1 MVFNK
6 VIFDKHRNTLTGKKA
21 EYEIRFRND
30 LQNVDA
36 FLKYHI
42 VDTVLQNTGAL
53 SEEQLSIVIEQRCQK
68 EGVAFNGE
76 IFHEACAVIAVY
88 AGQSKDVLSR

>member
-6 VIFDKHRNTLTGKKA
+6 VIFDKHRNILTGKKT
-21 EYEIRFRND
+21 EYEVRFRD
-30 LQNVDA
+30 DPQNVDA

-42 VDTVLQNTGAL
+42 VDAVLQNTGVL
-53 SEEQLSIVIEQRCQK
+53 SEEQLSMVVEQKCRR
-68 EGVAFNGE
+68 EGVAFSEE
-76 IFHEACAVIAVY
+76 IFHEDCAVIAVY